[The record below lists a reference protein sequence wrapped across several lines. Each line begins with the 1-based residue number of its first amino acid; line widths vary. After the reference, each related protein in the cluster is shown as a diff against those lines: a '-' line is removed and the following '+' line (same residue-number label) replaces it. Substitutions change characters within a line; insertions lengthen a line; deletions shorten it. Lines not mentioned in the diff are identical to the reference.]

1 MAVCV
6 FSFILIV
13 LRVRVYAQYTNTESC
28 VKPVFTPETLMVQFG
43 DPAEVNCSIPN
54 KPDGEFILGW
64 ESKSSRP
71 STNTETSVMWKVDK
85 LVEWEEA
92 GGVRCFFS
100 GKDSQCD
107 TNLNLTIYK
116 EPDSVNL
123 SSVSDVWVE
132 GDQTELR
139 CEVKNVGPGCNLSVR
154 WSRADPKQNT
164 FTQFNETFFPE
175 LKQQMKNVSRT
186 AVLHVTPSREDDGVQ
201 YQCTAVL
208 HLHQTL
214 VFPSQA
220 ITISVHYEQL
230 LHVYIWG
237 LIGIAGVVAVVICC
251 VMAELGPELF
261 SEQELTCS
269 ICLDLFSE
277 PVSTPCGHNFCQ
289 SCIGGYWASSSEC
302 TCPLCKRPFSGRP
315 ELSINRV
322 FAHIAQKYKD
332 MRYGGPPPIKPR
344 QKIPAGVGSTAA
356 GRGAGGELT
365 LQNGTN
371 APDIPCDVC
380 TGRKER
386 AVSSCLT
393 CIASYCETHVQPHR
407 QTPFYAS
414 HRLLDPHEALRGRT
428 CPEHGRLLEV
438 FCRTDQ
444 RCICA
449 ICVLE
454 EHRTHA
460 TVSVQTERA
469 VKQRMLGKTELDIQT
484 SIERRGL
491 RITELKQRLQF
502 LRNYAHA
509 ELSEV
514 EQVLCDVTQSVERI
528 RTELVGGIEDKRDS
542 VIGQG
547 ERFVSELEVEVGK
560 LQERRAQLEVQATS
574 EDHISFLQSFEEVN
588 APYQDHMLNTDPD
601 LELHFSLGEVKN
613 ALGEIRERLD
623 DIHMGEVNYRQSVSS
638 LPESESMMSV
648 RSNKKKDFSL
658 KDLRRFRSGSSIKKV
673 RGYLEDVL
681 LNPVTAYP
689 FLILSDDRKQRKG
702 LFDMSPSNG
711 YYVLWWST
719 NHLRALTT
727 PPLTKVKMN
736 GRLRYL
742 GVFLDCEDGHVTF
755 YNAKTGAEIYSFITE
770 GAFSEKMFPLFGT
783 SDKEVPLML
792 PGGTTHMP
800 E

>member
-1 MAVCV
+1 
-6 FSFILIV
+6 
-13 LRVRVYAQYTNTESC
+13 
-28 VKPVFTPETLMVQFG
+28 
-43 DPAEVNCSIPN
+43 
-54 KPDGEFILGW
+54 
-64 ESKSSRP
+64 
-71 STNTETSVMWKVDK
+71 
-85 LVEWEEA
+85 
-92 GGVRCFFS
+92 
-100 GKDSQCD
+100 
-107 TNLNLTIYK
+107 
-116 EPDSVNL
+116 
-123 SSVSDVWVE
+123 
-132 GDQTELR
+132 
-139 CEVKNVGPGCNLSVR
+139 
-154 WSRADPKQNT
+154 
-164 FTQFNETFFPE
+164 
-175 LKQQMKNVSRT
+175 
-186 AVLHVTPSREDDGVQ
+186 
-201 YQCTAVL
+201 
-208 HLHQTL
+208 
-214 VFPSQA
+214 
-220 ITISVHYEQL
+220 
-230 LHVYIWG
+230 
-237 LIGIAGVVAVVICC
+237 
-251 VMAELGPELF
+251 MAELGPELF

-689 FLILSDDRKQRKG
+689 FLILSDDRKQVKRGEKLQFFRNSPQRFDVWSCITAKEGYDAGRHYWEVSVGDNKDWKVGVVRDSAQRKG